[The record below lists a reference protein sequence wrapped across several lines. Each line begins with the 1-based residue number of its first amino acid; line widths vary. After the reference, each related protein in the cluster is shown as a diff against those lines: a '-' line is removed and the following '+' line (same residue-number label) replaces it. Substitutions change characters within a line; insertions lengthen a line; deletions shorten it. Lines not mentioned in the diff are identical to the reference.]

1 MDGDRYQ
8 RATSGMTV
16 RHRGASSH
24 APSGRYGDRVARR
37 LVLRELV
44 DPLWPR
50 LADRGFVRFPSGV
63 YRLGAVPMWLFVER
77 QPWTTS
83 GESMPRVDW
92 RMFIGAPGAQWEGD
106 GLDRTILTLSLDQQ
120 RDSLDLYQAEDDAQ
134 RLAIVDDFAAYFL
147 PIVDQSSDPA
157 NLARGLLDGAI
168 APWQGRRRNRIGA
181 ADGALELARAFGLR
195 GLEPA
200 CVEVQAAEARIS
212 STRAEAVTRVAE
224 RHGLDLFLDGP

>member
-1 MDGDRYQ
+1 MRPWPRPSDR
-8 RATSGMTV
+8 R
-16 RHRGASSH
+16 SSH
-24 APSGRYGDRVARR
+24 APSGRYGGRVARR

-50 LADRGFVRFPSGV
+50 LADRGFVRFPSGG
-63 YRLGAVPMWLFVER
+63 YRLGAVPVWLFVER
-77 QPWTTS
+77 QPWATS

-120 RDSLDLYQAEDDAQ
+120 RDGLDLYQAEDDAQ
-134 RLAIVDDFAAYFL
+134 RLAIVDDFVAYFL

-168 APWQGRRRNRIGA
+168 APWHGRRRNRIGA
-181 ADGALELARAFGLR
+181 ADGALELARAFGLC

-200 CVEVQAAEARIS
+200 CVEVLATEARIS
-212 STRAEAVTRVAE
+212 STRAEAVSRVAE
-224 RHGLDLFLDGP
+224 RHGLDLVLDGL